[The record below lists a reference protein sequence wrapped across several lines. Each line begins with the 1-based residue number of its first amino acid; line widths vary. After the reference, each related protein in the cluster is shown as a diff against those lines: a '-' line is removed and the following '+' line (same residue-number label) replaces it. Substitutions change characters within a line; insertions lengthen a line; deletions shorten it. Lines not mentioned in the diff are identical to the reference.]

1 MRKALLLLLVVLA
14 PVGAAFPAAGSAS
27 LPSADSVENRNKAI
41 AGRVFEEIFNQG
53 RFQVADEIYAKDFVN
68 HGQHRDVGLQED
80 QGWVHA
86 EKNAFPDLKMAVD
99 RMVAEGE
106 MVTVMWTFR
115 GTHTAAGYGGLPPT
129 GARIEVRGIT
139 IWRIVD
145 GKIREEWTS
154 MDQLSAYRQALA
166 QLKWKLLGM
175 FFAAVL
181 LLWAFYRAVLRL
193 WPTRLAKA
201 SS

>member
-1 MRKALLLLLVVLA
+1 
-14 PVGAAFPAAGSAS
+14 
-27 LPSADSVENRNKAI
+27 
-41 AGRVFEEIFNQG
+41 
-53 RFQVADEIYAKDFVN
+53 
-68 HGQHRDVGLQED
+68 
-80 QGWVHA
+80 
-86 EKNAFPDLKMAVD
+86 
-99 RMVAEGE
+99 
-106 MVTVMWTFR
+106 MWTFR

-154 MDQLSAYRQALA
+154 MDQLSAYRQVVA

-175 FFAAVL
+175 FFAVVL
-181 LLWAFYRAVLRL
+181 LLWASYRAVLRL